1 MRRARARRLEFVAG
15 RAPRGR
21 TARQLINVRLSIWWQ
36 DYGVSVAYY
45 RSTYL
50 VDIVEES
57 VGRVL
62 KLDSITGDAWLGAD
76 VLVFNTWHWWTHT
89 GRDQPCVH
97 DTHPTT
103 TSSLPIWFFVSYR
116 CRCRCRVP
124 RWDYVQD
131 GGQVMKDMDRL
142 TAFSK
147 GMSTWARW
155 VDSSVDTSRTKV
167 YFQGISPTHYK

>member
-1 MRRARARRLEFVAG
+1 M
-15 RAPRGR
+15 
-21 TARQLINVRLSIWWQ
+21 RLSIWCWWQ

-89 GRDQPCVH
+89 GRDQPYVH
-97 DTHPTT
+97 NTHFFFFPFANHHASA
-103 TSSLPIWFFVSYR
+103 SS
-116 CRCRCRVP
+116 
-124 RWDYVQD
+124 
-131 GGQVMKDMDRL
+131 
-142 TAFSK
+142 
-147 GMSTWARW
+147 
-155 VDSSVDTSRTKV
+155 
-167 YFQGISPTHYK
+167 

>member
-1 MRRARARRLEFVAG
+1 M
-15 RAPRGR
+15 
-21 TARQLINVRLSIWWQ
+21 
-36 DYGVSVAYY
+36 SVAYY

-97 DTHPTT
+97 DTQPPLLFCIRFFYFHTDADADAVHPGGT
-103 TSSLPIWFFVSYR
+103 TSKTEGR
-116 CRCRCRVP
+116 
-124 RWDYVQD
+124 
-131 GGQVMKDMDRL
+131 
-142 TAFSK
+142 
-147 GMSTWARW
+147 
-155 VDSSVDTSRTKV
+155 
-167 YFQGISPTHYK
+167 

>member
-1 MRRARARRLEFVAG
+1 
-15 RAPRGR
+15 
-21 TARQLINVRLSIWWQ
+21 
-36 DYGVSVAYY
+36 VSVAYY

-103 TSSLPIWFFVSYR
+103 TSSLHLVFFLFHTDADAVY
-116 CRCRCRVP
+116 P
-124 RWDYVQD
+124 
-131 GGQVMKDMDRL
+131 GG
-142 TAFSK
+142 TTSK
-147 GMSTWARW
+147 TEGR
-155 VDSSVDTSRTKV
+155 
-167 YFQGISPTHYK
+167 

>member
-1 MRRARARRLEFVAG
+1 MW
-15 RAPRGR
+15 
-21 TARQLINVRLSIWWQ
+21 WWQ

-89 GRDQPCVH
+89 GRDQPYVVH
-97 DTHPTT
+97 RTHFFLFFLMKQNTLHA
-103 TSSLPIWFFVSYR
+103 SSF
-116 CRCRCRVP
+116 
-124 RWDYVQD
+124 
-131 GGQVMKDMDRL
+131 
-142 TAFSK
+142 
-147 GMSTWARW
+147 
-155 VDSSVDTSRTKV
+155 
-167 YFQGISPTHYK
+167 